1 MSHFQLSEDESR
13 LEWVGKSAT
22 TKHVPCARI
31 VDVLPGRASDLFRRA
46 ASKADEHPPEL
57 CLSVLYHE
65 TEKDATRGAKPRTLD
80 LVCEDEAQ
88 ATLWIRGLLV
98 ARDRARAPRPDANPK
113 MHAATAFLVA
123 KAARKFASFK
133 GASSSSSAS
142 AADDDDEPLCEPRDI
157 LVWGRIPAC
166 FASARDPS
174 ASASGGEWA
183 HLLLPTEV
191 PGAEGLDATSASLGD
206 RHAVVVAR
214 SGAVYSWGD
223 AADGRLGRGRG
234 DGERATPS
242 RIPREFAHRRHENQR
257 ERDGERDGDG
267 ETNLP
272 LGTLSSLEVCCGGA
286 RSVLKDA
293 AGRMHAWGDGWLGV
307 ASVDRQWSPARAPAH
322 CPRVTAVA
330 CGAYHAAAVAEDGG
344 VWTWGEG
351 AFGALGHGAG
361 ARRASTPTPRRVAG
375 LTGRRALSVSCGVWH
390 TAAIA
395 LASSD
400 ATATASA
407 TDAVGTDPAGDL
419 WTWGDADGGKLGLG
433 DGAASTDTPTMA
445 ARPPEGEVNF
455 RSVSCG
461 QWHTLALDASGGVWV
476 CGSVGKAGG
485 TESTVPARVAFPAR
499 IRHLASGDLHAAATA
514 EDGAGLYT
522 WGRGR
527 RGALGHGGVGDE
539 PAPRLVRRLDGR
551 VVFLATCGPEST
563 AAVVSPRTMTRRE
576 KAELAK
582 APMRFKSARGKWAA
596 AAGAAA
602 AVGATKRAAARS
614 SATSSAAP
622 SLAASRSPSRENL
635 LASSAAS
642 TPRDAKRHATPPK
655 DAKRHATPPR
665 APIMHDER
673 PIGAGAAGGAGVAG
687 ASGSAEGSSSVVAAA
702 LRVALAEAASAA
714 RERDA
719 LRSEVAELRAAAKR
733 AAAGGTAARDATT
746 VSSNAARDAATTAV
760 SEPSG
765 SSRALREVETRDAAC
780 STGSLTL
787 ERDRAVAARIAAE
800 AAAEAA
806 AIDAEA
812 AAAEL
817 RAKTAALEE
826 RVVLAEFELETL
838 RAERE
843 LAARKERA
851 EALETAMDE
860 AQTPPEEDAPRGDEM
875 APEDEAEEPAPE
887 AEDEPRP
894 APPSHPSRRPS
905 VPSPRRR
912 TPPTSPPTGST
923 RRPGSP
929 LSPLRADTRGHLHVD
944 PNVGEADP
952 SRRSDPTPLPRA
964 STGAGPDG
972 AAEWVEEVEPGVFLT
987 VAVDAS
993 GRHVLR
999 RVRFSRR
1006 RFGDGEANEW
1016 WAKHRVRV
1024 IRARGLRVQ
1033 RQRGDENK
1041 GR

>member
-13 LEWVGKSAT
+13 LEWVGKSAA
-22 TKHVPCARI
+22 TKHVTCARI
-31 VDVLPGRASDLFRRA
+31 VDILPGRASNLFRRA

-80 LVCEDEAQ
+80 LVCEDEAR
-88 ATLWIRGLLV
+88 ATLWIRGLRI
-98 ARDRARAPRPDANPK
+98 ARDRARAPKPDANPETD
-113 MHAATAFLVA
+113 AATAFLVA

-133 GASSSSSAS
+133 GASSSSSVAA
-142 AADDDDEPLCEPRDI
+142 AADREPLGEPRDI
-157 LVWGRIPAC
+157 LVWGRIPSC
-166 FASARDPS
+166 FASARDADPS
-174 ASASGGEWA
+174 TSTPGGEWA

-191 PGAEGLDATSASLGD
+191 PGAEGLDATSAALGD

-214 SGAVYSWGD
+214 SGAVYAWGD

-242 RIPREFAHRRHENQR
+242 RIPREFTHRRHGEDVER
-257 ERDGERDGDG
+257 ESDG
-267 ETNLP
+267 ETNGAAKRNAP
-272 LGTLSSLEVCCGGA
+272 PEVRCGGA

-293 AGRMHAWGDGWLGV
+293 DGRMHAWGDGWRGV
-307 ASVDRQWSPARAPAH
+307 ASVDREWSPAPAPAH
-322 CPRVTAVA
+322 CPRVTFVA

-351 AFGALGHGAG
+351 AFGALGHGADAG
-361 ARRASTPTPRRVAG
+361 RASTPMPRRVAG
-375 LTGRRALSVSCGVWH
+375 LSGRRALSVSCGVWH
-390 TAAIA
+390 TAAVA

-400 ATATASA
+400 AS
-407 TDAVGTDPAGDL
+407 VGSDPGGCL

-433 DGAASTDTPTMA
+433 DVAASADTPTMVA
-445 ARPPEGEVNF
+445 ATPEGAVDF

-461 QWHTLALDASGGVWV
+461 QWHTLALDADGGVWV
-476 CGSVGKAGG
+476 CGSVGKASGAA
-485 TESTVPARVAFPAR
+485 STTPTRVAFPER
-499 IRHLASGDLHAAATA
+499 IHHLASGDAHAAATA
-514 EDGAGLYT
+514 ENGAGLYT
-522 WGRGR
+522 WGVGR
-527 RGALGHGGVGDE
+527 RGALGHGGTADE
-539 PAPRLVRRLDGR
+539 SAPRRVRRLDGR
-551 VVFLATCGPEST
+551 VVFHATCGPEST
-563 AAVVSPRTMTRRE
+563 AVVVSPRIMTRRE

-582 APMRFKSARGKWAA
+582 APMRFKSARGKWAELA
-596 AAGAAA
+596 
-602 AVGATKRAAARS
+602 KPRANPKT

-622 SLAASRSPSRENL
+622 SLAASRSHSRENL
-635 LASSAAS
+635 LASAPS
-642 TPRDAKRHATPPK
+642 TPRDATRHA
-655 DAKRHATPPR
+655 PPR
-665 APIMHDER
+665 APVVNDER
-673 PIGAGAAGGAGVAG
+673 LAGAAG
-687 ASGSAEGSSSVVAAA
+687 ASGSAASSSSVVSAA
-702 LRVALAEAASAA
+702 LQVALAEAASAA

-719 LRSEVAELRAAAKR
+719 LRMEVAALRAAAKR
-733 AAAGGTAARDATT
+733 TATEAAAGDATP
-746 VSSNAARDAATTAV
+746 VSSNEAGDAATSTGAV
-760 SEPSG
+760 SELSK
-765 SSRALREVETRDAAC
+765 SSRVRREVETRDAAC
-780 STGSLTL
+780 SAGSLTL

-843 LAARKERA
+843 LAAREERA
-851 EALETAMDE
+851 RALETALNQGEMAPEEETPREEETSREDE
-860 AQTPPEEDAPRGDEM
+860 AEEPAP
-875 APEDEAEEPAPE
+875 PEDEAEEPAPE
-887 AEDEPRP
+887 AAPRR
-894 APPSHPSRRPS
+894 APVSPPPRRTS

-912 TPPTSPPTGST
+912 S
-923 RRPGSP
+923 GSP

-944 PNVGEADP
+944 PNVGETRPGPGPA
-952 SRRSDPTPLPRA
+952 RRSDSIRTADPIRSVSDP
-964 STGAGPDG
+964 GPDD

-987 VAVDAS
+987 VAVDAA

-1016 WAKHRVRV
+1016 WAKHRARV

-1033 RQRGDENK
+1033 RQRGDENE